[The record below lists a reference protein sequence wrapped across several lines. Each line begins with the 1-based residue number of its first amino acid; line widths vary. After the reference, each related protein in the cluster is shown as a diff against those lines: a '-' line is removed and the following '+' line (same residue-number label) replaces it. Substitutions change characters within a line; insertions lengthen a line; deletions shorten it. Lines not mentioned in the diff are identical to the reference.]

1 MADPVEDFLEVD
13 TPIPGQNYCCLSFLS
28 PNKVMKDKNG
38 FYITQFLKAYCKDKK
53 IEIDDVEKE
62 YKDFAYKHAEQ
73 LQKDFDEACD
83 FKTNVHGVK
92 VRGIYDSRRE
102 AEVRAKKLHMQEP
115 NFHVF
120 IGQVGY
126 WLPWDPEADRVQ
138 DEVFLNSQLND
149 MMGKYKE
156 NEVNKDMFYAE
167 QKIDKMKAAK
177 EEVEKAKREKE
188 RLEAEAG
195 VPEPE
200 VSRLEDTAPE
210 PEVSRLEDAV
220 PEPEEPEPE
229 RKGNTVDEEIKQSLE
244 SDDPWMQRKQEEN
257 KD

>member
-1 MADPVEDFLEVD
+1 MADQVEDFLEVD

-28 PNKVMKDKNG
+28 PSKLMKDKNA
-38 FYITQFLKAYCKDKK
+38 FYITKFLKDYFKDKK
-53 IEIDDVEKE
+53 IEFDDVEKD

-73 LQKDFDEACD
+73 LQKDYDESCD
-83 FKTNVHGVK
+83 FKTNVHGIK
-92 VRGIYDSRRE
+92 VRGIYDTRRE

-126 WLPWDPEADRVQ
+126 WLPWDPEADRIQ
-138 DEVFLNSQLND
+138 DEVFLNNQLND

-167 QKIDKMKAAK
+167 QKLDKIKAAK
-177 EEVEKAKREKE
+177 EEVERAKREKE
-188 RLEAEAG
+188 KEELESG

-200 VSRLEDTAPE
+200 VSQLE
-210 PEVSRLEDAV
+210 SGV

-229 RKGNTVDEEIKQSLE
+229 EPEKKGNSVDEEIKQSLE
-244 SDDPWMQRKQEEN
+244 GDDPWMQRKLEEN